1 MASSPAAEVLADP
14 ILRDVPVV
22 AGFKVLARVV
32 LYAKIGQGGMGVVY
46 RGRHCVLD
54 VDMAVKV
61 LKPSLVDEDARF
73 AQRFLR
79 EAQVAAH
86 VTHQNVVR
94 LYDARQEHGLHCLAM
109 EFVDGESVRAR
120 VQRKGALPA
129 AEALAILAGAAAG
142 LAEAHRAGLVH
153 RDIKPD
159 NLLVARDGRVK
170 VADLG
175 LVKRDTGELSQ
186 SLGSGIMGTPQYM
199 APEQWDTPDVT
210 AAADVW
216 ALGATL
222 WFLLVGKHAIEAT
235 TIAAIARRAQQGLP
249 SLRAARPDLRPEVVA
264 LFERCVAADPAAR
277 FADARELVAAL
288 RPLVDADERVLADPE
303 AGIGGSQ
310 PQLVTPPPRA
320 ALASIRA
327 TLASDPAVDDR
338 RSEARTLPSTD
349 AAMEEEQDDGE
360 GQVAMERH
368 VVAPAA
374 PGAPTAATA
383 GIGFLLV
390 ALGALGV
397 AIAGGTAIW
406 AMAVGAREVG
416 DGVRLASLGGHV
428 LGGLLL
434 AIGWG
439 ATSLRGH
446 GGVGGLFGGLALAA
460 GQLLT
465 LAIGG
470 GETEA
475 LLRDLVATAGVAA
488 CLFLHLGTLD
498 GLGFDGSRL
507 AAMLGLGGYGGTLF
521 SFLQK
526 WALTPWLWVALA
538 WTGAIGLTLFGV
550 ALAVAAV
557 AHWRST

>member
-1 MASSPAAEVLADP
+1 MASPLAE
-14 ILRDVPVV
+14 
-22 AGFKVLARVV
+22 
-32 LYAKIGQGGMGVVY
+32 
-46 RGRHCVLD
+46 
-54 VDMAVKV
+54 
-61 LKPSLVDEDARF
+61 
-73 AQRFLR
+73 
-79 EAQVAAH
+79 
-86 VTHQNVVR
+86 
-94 LYDARQEHGLHCLAM
+94 
-109 EFVDGESVRAR
+109 
-120 VQRKGALPA
+120 LPA

-199 APEQWDTPDVT
+199 APEQWETPDVT

-235 TIAAIARRAQQGLP
+235 TIAAIARRAPQGLP

-264 LFERCVAADPAAR
+264 LFERCVAPDPAAR

-303 AGIGGSQ
+303 AGIGGSH

-320 ALASIRA
+320 TLERIRA
-327 TLASDPAVDDR
+327 TLASDADVP
-338 RSEARTLPSTD
+338 RSEARTLPSAD
-349 AAMEEEQDDGE
+349 VAAQEAEEAEEGEVAADGE
-360 GQVAMERH
+360 EHDGAQDQAAA
-368 VVAPAA
+368 VVAASAA
-374 PGAPTAATA
+374 RSGS
-383 GIGFLLV
+383 GFLLV
-390 ALGALGV
+390 GLGGLGV
-397 AIAGGTAIW
+397 AIAGGTALL
-406 AMAVGAREVG
+406 ALAVGVSAVG

-428 LGGLLL
+428 VGGLLL
-434 AIGWG
+434 ALGWG
-439 ATSLRGH
+439 ATAARGH

-475 LLRDLVATAGVAA
+475 MLRDLVATAGVAT

-498 GLGFDGSRL
+498 GLGFDGARL
-507 AAMLGLGGYGGTLF
+507 AAMLGLGGYGGGLF
-521 SFLQK
+521 SFAQK

-538 WTGAIGLTLFGV
+538 WSGAIGLTLFGV
-550 ALAVAAV
+550 ALAVAAI
-557 AHWRST
+557 AHWRSP